1 VGVFKQRNGYA
12 ISLFGITECSDNL
25 FLSTSI
31 TPTNFFMEFSLDNPL
46 VNLYVRLIGWVMAG
60 FILGKFL
67 SKNISKNLGKFLF
80 FVGAPFS
87 VVAFMRSTTISG
99 YMAIAPISAW
109 TALLVGAGLAWVWID
124 LGLSDE
130 RLKSISRGLS
140 INRNQD
146 YVPNESIVQS
156 NWSRPTQGSFLLA
169 MMVGNTGFLGF
180 PVILTL
186 IGPEY
191 FAWGLFYDLSISLGV
206 QIFGV
211 ALAAYY
217 GNAER
222 MQGWIAPVMTVVKN
236 PSLWAF
242 LIGALLRYLS
252 LPPQVDQFLKTGAW
266 VVINLF
272 LILIGLQLSQLSSL
286 KNLKQGLTCL
296 SIKMLLTPLVVG
308 TGLMFFGVT
317 GPPRLLLVLLMG
329 MPPAFVTTLYAER
342 YGLDR
347 DLAITTV
354 ALGCVLILFT
364 IPLWIWL
371 FGL

>member
-1 VGVFKQRNGYA
+1 
-12 ISLFGITECSDNL
+12 
-25 FLSTSI
+25 
-31 TPTNFFMEFSLDNPL
+31 MEFSLDNPL

-67 SKNISKNLGKFLF
+67 SKNITGHLGKFLF

-140 INRNQD
+140 INRHQD
-146 YVPNESIVQS
+146 HALPADEGVVQT

-186 IGPEY
+186 IGKEY

-222 MQGWIAPVMTVVKN
+222 MKGWIAPVMTVVKN

-242 LIGALLRYLS
+242 VVGAMLRLLE
-252 LPPQVDQFLKTGAW
+252 LPPQVDRFLQSGAW

-272 LILIGLQLSQLSSL
+272 LILIGLQLSRLSSL

-354 ALGCVLILFT
+354 ALGSILILFT

>member
-1 VGVFKQRNGYA
+1 
-12 ISLFGITECSDNL
+12 
-25 FLSTSI
+25 
-31 TPTNFFMEFSLDNPL
+31 MEFSLDNPL
-46 VNLYVRLIGWVMAG
+46 INLYTRLIGWAMIG
-60 FILGKFL
+60 FVLGKFL
-67 SKNISKNLGKFLF
+67 PKGATGYLGKFLF

-87 VVAFMRSTTISG
+87 IVAFMRKTSLSG

-109 TALLVGAGLAWVWID
+109 TALLVGAGLAWIWID

-130 RLKSISRGLS
+130 RLKSISRGLVITEDGDRHDKS
-140 INRNQD
+140 NKPIQN
-146 YVPNESIVQS
+146 VPAQNGPAPS
-156 NWSRPTQGSFLLA
+156 NWSKPTQGSFLLA
-169 MMVGNTGFLGF
+169 MMIGNTGFLGF

-186 IGPEY
+186 VGAEY

-217 GNAER
+217 GTAER
-222 MQGWIAPVMTVVKN
+222 IKGWVGPVITVIQN

-242 LIGALLRYLS
+242 IIGAYIKTLNLS
-252 LPPQVDQFLKTGAW
+252 PQVDQFFQNGAW
-266 VVINLF
+266 LVINSF
-272 LILIGLQLSQLSSL
+272 LILIGLQLSRLTSL
-286 KNLKQGLTCL
+286 KNLQQGLTCL

-354 ALGCVLILFT
+354 ALGSVLILFT
-364 IPLWIWL
+364 IPLWMWL
-371 FGL
+371 FGF

>member
-1 VGVFKQRNGYA
+1 
-12 ISLFGITECSDNL
+12 
-25 FLSTSI
+25 
-31 TPTNFFMEFSLDNPL
+31 MEFSLDSPL
-46 VNLYVRLIGWVMAG
+46 ATLYTRLIGWVIAG
-60 FILGKFL
+60 FVLGKFL
-67 SKNISKNLGKFLF
+67 PKGIMGHLGRFLF
-80 FVGAPFS
+80 LVGAPFS
-87 VVAFMRSTTISG
+87 VVAFMRRTSLSG

-109 TALLVGAGLAWVWID
+109 TALLVGAGLAWIWID

-140 INRNQD
+140 INED
-146 YVPNESIVQS
+146 ETKPLEKSS
-156 NWSRPTQGSFLLA
+156 WSKPTQGSFLLA

-186 IGPEY
+186 VGAEY

-217 GNAER
+217 GSAER
-222 MQGWIAPVMTVVKN
+222 MKGWITPIMSVIKN

-242 LIGALLRYLS
+242 VVGAYIKTLN
-252 LPPQVDQFLKTGAW
+252 LPPQFDQVFQNGAW

-272 LILIGLQLSQLSSL
+272 LILIGMQLSRLTSL

-354 ALGCVLILFT
+354 AIGSVLILFT
-364 IPLWIWL
+364 IPLWMWL
-371 FGL
+371 FS

>member
-1 VGVFKQRNGYA
+1 
-12 ISLFGITECSDNL
+12 
-25 FLSTSI
+25 
-31 TPTNFFMEFSLDNPL
+31 MEFNLDNPL
-46 VNLYVRLIGWVMAG
+46 VNLYIRLIGWVMAG
-60 FILGKFL
+60 FILGKFVPRSITGYL
-67 SKNISKNLGKFLF
+67 SKFLF

-87 VVAFMRSTTISG
+87 VVAFMRRTTISG
-99 YMAIAPISAW
+99 YMAIAPVSAW
-109 TALLVGAGLAWVWID
+109 TALLVGAGLAWIWID

-130 RLKSISRGLS
+130 RLRSISRGLV
-140 INRNQD
+140 INADPHDQNTEDPQKQE
-146 YVPNESIVQS
+146 NSSAIIS
-156 NWSRPTQGSFLLA
+156 NWSKPTQGSFLLA
-169 MMVGNTGFLGF
+169 MMIGNTGFLGF
-180 PVILTL
+180 PVVLTL
-186 IGPEY
+186 VGAEY
-191 FAWGLFYDLSISLGV
+191 FAWGLFYDLSISLGI

-217 GNAER
+217 GTAKR
-222 MQGWIAPVMTVVKN
+222 LKGWVDPLLTVIKN

-242 LIGALLRYLS
+242 IIGAYVKTLT
-252 LPPQVDQFLKTGAW
+252 LPPQIDQFFQSGAW
-266 VVINLF
+266 FVINSF
-272 LILIGLQLSQLSSL
+272 LILIGLQLSRLTSI

-317 GPPRLLLVLLMG
+317 GPPRLVLVLLMG

-364 IPLWIWL
+364 IPLWMWL
-371 FGL
+371 FGDTPKYSV

>member
-1 VGVFKQRNGYA
+1 
-12 ISLFGITECSDNL
+12 
-25 FLSTSI
+25 
-31 TPTNFFMEFSLDNPL
+31 MEFSLDSPL
-46 VNLYVRLIGWVMAG
+46 VNLYTRLIGWVIAG

-67 SKNISKNLGKFLF
+67 PKSITGYLGKFLF
-80 FVGAPFS
+80 LVGAPFS
-87 VVAFMRSTTISG
+87 VVALMRQTSLSG

-109 TALLVGAGLAWVWID
+109 TALLVGAGLAWIWID

-130 RLKSISRGLS
+130 RLRSISRGLS
-140 INRNQD
+140 INEGDREAK
-146 YVPNESIVQS
+146 PLEKSS
-156 NWSRPTQGSFLLA
+156 WSKPTQGSFLLA

-186 IGPEY
+186 VGAEY

-217 GNAER
+217 GSAER
-222 MQGWIAPVMTVVKN
+222 MKGWITPVMSVIKN

-242 LIGALLRYLS
+242 VIGAYIKTLN
-252 LPPQVDQFLKTGAW
+252 LPPQFDQVFQNGAW

-272 LILIGLQLSQLSSL
+272 LILIGMQLSRLTSL

-354 ALGCVLILFT
+354 AIGSVLILFT
-364 IPLWIWL
+364 IPLWMWL
-371 FGL
+371 FS

>member
-1 VGVFKQRNGYA
+1 
-12 ISLFGITECSDNL
+12 
-25 FLSTSI
+25 
-31 TPTNFFMEFSLDNPL
+31 MEFSLDSPL
-46 VNLYVRLIGWVMAG
+46 VNLYTRLIGWVIAG

-67 SKNISKNLGKFLF
+67 PKSITGYLGKFLF
-80 FVGAPFS
+80 LVGAPFS
-87 VVAFMRSTTISG
+87 VVAFMRQTSLSG

-109 TALLVGAGLAWVWID
+109 TALLVGAGLAWIWID

-130 RLKSISRGLS
+130 RLRSISRGLS
-140 INRNQD
+140 INEGDREAK
-146 YVPNESIVQS
+146 PLEKSS
-156 NWSRPTQGSFLLA
+156 WSKPTQGSFLLA

-186 IGPEY
+186 VGAEY

-217 GNAER
+217 GSAER
-222 MQGWIAPVMTVVKN
+222 MKGWITPVMSVIKN

-242 LIGALLRYLS
+242 VIGAYIKTLN
-252 LPPQVDQFLKTGAW
+252 LPPPFDQVFQNGAW

-272 LILIGLQLSQLSSL
+272 LILIGMQLSRLTSL

-354 ALGCVLILFT
+354 AIGSVLILFT
-364 IPLWIWL
+364 IPLWMWL
-371 FGL
+371 FS

>member
-1 VGVFKQRNGYA
+1 
-12 ISLFGITECSDNL
+12 
-25 FLSTSI
+25 
-31 TPTNFFMEFSLDNPL
+31 MELNLDNPL
-46 VNLYVRLIGWVMAG
+46 VNLYVRLVGWVMAG

-67 SKNISKNLGKFLF
+67 PKSITGHLGKFLF
-80 FVGAPFS
+80 FIGAPFS
-87 VVAFMRSTTISG
+87 TVAFMRRTTLSG

-109 TALLVGAGLAWVWID
+109 TALLVGAGLAWIWID

-130 RLKSISRGLS
+130 RLKQISRGIS
-140 INRNQD
+140 VNRKTEGSSELDNPD
-146 YVPNESIVQS
+146 NPSS
-156 NWSRPTQGSFLLA
+156 WSKPTQGSFLLA
-169 MMVGNTGFLGF
+169 MMVGNTGFLGI

-186 IGPEY
+186 IGTEY

-217 GNAER
+217 GTAQR
-222 MQGWIAPVMTVVKN
+222 MKGWVAPLLTVIKN

-242 LIGALLRYLS
+242 LVGALIRPLE
-252 LPPQVDQFLKTGAW
+252 LPNQVDDIFRNGAW
-266 VVINLF
+266 LVINLF
-272 LILIGLQLSQLSSL
+272 LILIGLQLSRLTSL

-354 ALGCVLILFT
+354 ALGSVLILFT
-364 IPLWIWL
+364 IPLWMWL
-371 FGL
+371 FGF

>member
-1 VGVFKQRNGYA
+1 
-12 ISLFGITECSDNL
+12 
-25 FLSTSI
+25 
-31 TPTNFFMEFSLDNPL
+31 MEFSLDSPL
-46 VNLYVRLIGWVMAG
+46 VNLYTRLIGWVMAG

-67 SKNISKNLGKFLF
+67 PKSITGYLGKFLF
-80 FVGAPFS
+80 LVGAPFS
-87 VVAFMRSTTISG
+87 VVAFMRQTSLSG

-109 TALLVGAGLAWVWID
+109 TALLVGAGLAWIWID

-130 RLKSISRGLS
+130 RLRSISRGLS
-140 INRNQD
+140 INEGDREAK
-146 YVPNESIVQS
+146 PLEKSS
-156 NWSRPTQGSFLLA
+156 WSKPTQGSFLLA

-186 IGPEY
+186 VGAEY

-217 GNAER
+217 GSAER
-222 MQGWIAPVMTVVKN
+222 MKGWITPVMSVIKN

-242 LIGALLRYLS
+242 VIGAYIKTLN
-252 LPPQVDQFLKTGAW
+252 LPPQFDQVFQNGAW

-272 LILIGLQLSQLSSL
+272 LILIGMQLSRLTSL

-354 ALGCVLILFT
+354 AIGSVLILFT
-364 IPLWIWL
+364 IPLWMWL
-371 FGL
+371 FS

>member
-1 VGVFKQRNGYA
+1 
-12 ISLFGITECSDNL
+12 
-25 FLSTSI
+25 
-31 TPTNFFMEFSLDNPL
+31 MEFSLDNPL

-67 SKNISKNLGKFLF
+67 SKSVTGTLGRFLF

-87 VVAFMRSTTISG
+87 IVAFMRSTNISG

-140 INRNQD
+140 INRHQD
-146 YVPNESIVQS
+146 HAPDEVVQS

-169 MMVGNTGFLGF
+169 MMIGNTGFLGF

-186 IGPEY
+186 IGTEY

-211 ALAAYY
+211 TLAAYY
-217 GNAER
+217 GNAE
-222 MQGWIAPVMTVVKN
+222 MMKGWIAPVMTVVKN

-242 LIGALLRYLS
+242 VFGALLRTLQ
-252 LPPQVDQFLKTGAW
+252 LPPLADQFLKAGAW
-266 VVINLF
+266 LVINLF
-272 LILIGLQLSQLSSL
+272 LILIGLQLSRLSSL

-354 ALGCVLILFT
+354 ALGSILILFT

>member
-1 VGVFKQRNGYA
+1 
-12 ISLFGITECSDNL
+12 
-25 FLSTSI
+25 
-31 TPTNFFMEFSLDNPL
+31 MEFSLDSPL
-46 VNLYVRLIGWVMAG
+46 VNLYTRLIGWVMAG

-67 SKNISKNLGKFLF
+67 PKSITGHLGKFLF
-80 FVGAPFS
+80 LVGAPFS
-87 VVAFMRSTTISG
+87 VVAFMRQTSLSG

-109 TALLVGAGLAWVWID
+109 TALLVGAGLAWIWID

-130 RLKSISRGLS
+130 RLRSISRGLS
-140 INRNQD
+140 INEGDREAK
-146 YVPNESIVQS
+146 PLEKSS
-156 NWSRPTQGSFLLA
+156 WSKPTQGSFLLA

-186 IGPEY
+186 VGAEY

-217 GNAER
+217 GSAER
-222 MQGWIAPVMTVVKN
+222 MKGWITPVMSVIKN

-242 LIGALLRYLS
+242 VIGAYIKTLN
-252 LPPQVDQFLKTGAW
+252 LPPQFDQVFQNGAW

-272 LILIGLQLSQLSSL
+272 LILIGMQLSRLTSL

-354 ALGCVLILFT
+354 AIGSVLILFT
-364 IPLWIWL
+364 IPLWMWL
-371 FGL
+371 FS

>member
-1 VGVFKQRNGYA
+1 
-12 ISLFGITECSDNL
+12 
-25 FLSTSI
+25 
-31 TPTNFFMEFSLDNPL
+31 MEFSLDNPL
-46 VNLYVRLIGWVMAG
+46 VNLYTRLIGWVLAG
-60 FILGKFL
+60 FILSKFL
-67 SKNISKNLGKFLF
+67 PKSVTGYLGKLLF

-87 VVAFMRSTTISG
+87 VVAFMRKTTLSG
-99 YMAIAPISAW
+99 YLAIAPVSAW
-109 TALLVGAGLAWVWID
+109 IALLVGAGLAWIWID

-130 RLKSISRGLS
+130 RLKNISRGLAIKADS
-140 INRNQD
+140 HEQENTL
-146 YVPNESIVQS
+146 VQT

-186 IGPEY
+186 VGAEY
-191 FAWGLFYDLSISLGV
+191 FAWGLFYDLSVSLGV

-217 GNAER
+217 GSAER
-222 MQGWIAPVMTVVKN
+222 MKNWIDPVITVIKN

-242 LIGALLRYLS
+242 VVGAYVKTLNLN
-252 LPPQVDQFLKTGAW
+252 PQIDQFFQNGAW
-266 VVINLF
+266 LVINLF
-272 LILIGLQLSQLSSL
+272 LILIGLQLSRLSSL

-354 ALGCVLILFT
+354 ALGSILILFT
-364 IPLWIWL
+364 IPLWMWL
-371 FGL
+371 FT

>member
-1 VGVFKQRNGYA
+1 
-12 ISLFGITECSDNL
+12 
-25 FLSTSI
+25 
-31 TPTNFFMEFSLDNPL
+31 MEFSLDSPL
-46 VNLYVRLIGWVMAG
+46 VNLYTRLIGWVIAG

-67 SKNISKNLGKFLF
+67 PKSITGYLGKFLF
-80 FVGAPFS
+80 LVGAPFS
-87 VVAFMRSTTISG
+87 VVALMRQTSLSG

-109 TALLVGAGLAWVWID
+109 TALLVGAGLAWIWID

-130 RLKSISRGLS
+130 RLRSISRGLS
-140 INRNQD
+140 INEGDREAK
-146 YVPNESIVQS
+146 PLEKSS
-156 NWSRPTQGSFLLA
+156 WSKPTQGSFLLA

-186 IGPEY
+186 VGAEY

-217 GNAER
+217 GSAER
-222 MQGWIAPVMTVVKN
+222 MKGWITPVMSVIKN

-242 LIGALLRYLS
+242 VIGAYIKTLNLH
-252 LPPQVDQFLKTGAW
+252 PQFDQVFQNGAW

-272 LILIGLQLSQLSSL
+272 LILIGMQLSRLTSL

-354 ALGCVLILFT
+354 AIGSVLILFT
-364 IPLWIWL
+364 IPLWMWL
-371 FGL
+371 FS

>member
-1 VGVFKQRNGYA
+1 
-12 ISLFGITECSDNL
+12 
-25 FLSTSI
+25 
-31 TPTNFFMEFSLDNPL
+31 MEFSLDSPL
-46 VNLYVRLIGWVMAG
+46 VNLYTRLIGWVMAG

-67 SKNISKNLGKFLF
+67 PKSIMGHLGKFLF
-80 FVGAPFS
+80 LVGAPFS
-87 VVAFMRSTTISG
+87 VVAFMRRTSLSG

-109 TALLVGAGLAWVWID
+109 TALLVGAGLAWIWID

-130 RLKSISRGLS
+130 RLRSISRGLS
-140 INRNQD
+140 INEGDREAK
-146 YVPNESIVQS
+146 PLEKSS
-156 NWSRPTQGSFLLA
+156 WSKPTQGSFLLA

-186 IGPEY
+186 VGAEY

-217 GNAER
+217 GSAER
-222 MQGWIAPVMTVVKN
+222 MKGWITPVMSVIKN

-242 LIGALLRYLS
+242 VIGAYIKTLN
-252 LPPQVDQFLKTGAW
+252 LPPQFDQVFQNGAW

-272 LILIGLQLSQLSSL
+272 LILIGMQLSRLTSL

-354 ALGCVLILFT
+354 AIGSVLILFT
-364 IPLWIWL
+364 IPLWMWL
-371 FGL
+371 FS

>member
-1 VGVFKQRNGYA
+1 
-12 ISLFGITECSDNL
+12 
-25 FLSTSI
+25 
-31 TPTNFFMEFSLDNPL
+31 MEFSLDSPL
-46 VNLYVRLIGWVMAG
+46 INLYTRLIGWAMIG

-67 SKNISKNLGKFLF
+67 SKSVTGYLGKFLF

-87 VVAFMRSTTISG
+87 IVAFMRKTSLSG

-109 TALLVGAGLAWVWID
+109 TALLVGAGLAWIWID

-130 RLKSISRGLS
+130 RLKNISRGLIITEDRDRHDKS
-140 INRNQD
+140 NKPVQNGPVQD
-146 YVPNESIVQS
+146 GPVQS
-156 NWSRPTQGSFLLA
+156 NWSKPTQGSFLLA
-169 MMVGNTGFLGF
+169 MMIGNTGFLGF

-186 IGPEY
+186 VGTEY

-217 GNAER
+217 GTAER
-222 MQGWIAPVMTVVKN
+222 IKGWVGPIITVIQN

-242 LIGALLRYLS
+242 MIGAYIKTLNLS
-252 LPPQVDQFLKTGAW
+252 PQVDQFFENGAW
-266 VVINLF
+266 FVINSF
-272 LILIGLQLSQLSSL
+272 LILIGLQLSRLTSL
-286 KNLKQGLTCL
+286 KNLQQGLTCL

-354 ALGCVLILFT
+354 ALGSVLILFT
-364 IPLWIWL
+364 IPLWMWL
-371 FGL
+371 FGF

>member
-1 VGVFKQRNGYA
+1 
-12 ISLFGITECSDNL
+12 
-25 FLSTSI
+25 
-31 TPTNFFMEFSLDNPL
+31 MELSLDNPL
-46 VNLYVRLIGWVMAG
+46 VNLYTRLIGWVMAG
-60 FILGKFL
+60 FILGKFIPKFFTGYL
-67 SKNISKNLGKFLF
+67 SKFLF

-87 VVAFMRSTTISG
+87 VVAFMRKTTLSG
-99 YMAIAPISAW
+99 YMAIAPVSAW
-109 TALLVGAGLAWVWID
+109 TALLVGAGLAWIWID

-130 RLKSISRGLS
+130 RLKNISRGLAVKES
-140 INRNQD
+140 HE
-146 YVPNESIVQS
+146 NELIDQEKPVLTS
-156 NWSRPTQGSFLLA
+156 NWSKPTQGSFLLA

-180 PVILTL
+180 PVVLTL
-186 IGPEY
+186 VGAEY
-191 FAWGLFYDLSISLGV
+191 FAWGLFYDLSISIGV

-217 GNAER
+217 GSAKR
-222 MQGWIAPVMTVVKN
+222 IKGWVEPVISVIKN

-242 LIGALLRYLS
+242 VIGAYIKTLT
-252 LPPQVDQFLKTGAW
+252 LPVFVDQFFQSGAW
-266 VVINLF
+266 FVINSF
-272 LILIGLQLSQLSSL
+272 LILIGLQLSRLTSL

-354 ALGCVLILFT
+354 ALGSIFILFT
-364 IPLWIWL
+364 IPLWMWL
-371 FGL
+371 FGM

>member
-1 VGVFKQRNGYA
+1 
-12 ISLFGITECSDNL
+12 
-25 FLSTSI
+25 
-31 TPTNFFMEFSLDNPL
+31 MEFSLDSPL
-46 VNLYVRLIGWVMAG
+46 VNLYTRLIGWVIAG

-67 SKNISKNLGKFLF
+67 PKSITGYLGKFLF
-80 FVGAPFS
+80 LVGAPFS
-87 VVAFMRSTTISG
+87 VVAFMRQTSLSG

-109 TALLVGAGLAWVWID
+109 TALLVGAGLAWIWID

-130 RLKSISRGLS
+130 RLRSISRGLS
-140 INRNQD
+140 INEGDREAK
-146 YVPNESIVQS
+146 PLEKSS
-156 NWSRPTQGSFLLA
+156 WSKPTQGSFLLA

-186 IGPEY
+186 VGAEY

-217 GNAER
+217 GSAER
-222 MQGWIAPVMTVVKN
+222 MKGWITPVMSVIKN

-242 LIGALLRYLS
+242 VIGAYIKTLN
-252 LPPQVDQFLKTGAW
+252 LPPQFDQVFQNGAW

-272 LILIGLQLSQLSSL
+272 LILIGMQLSRLTSL

-354 ALGCVLILFT
+354 AIGSVLILFT
-364 IPLWIWL
+364 IPLWMWL
-371 FGL
+371 FS

>member
-1 VGVFKQRNGYA
+1 
-12 ISLFGITECSDNL
+12 
-25 FLSTSI
+25 
-31 TPTNFFMEFSLDNPL
+31 MEFSLDSPL
-46 VNLYVRLIGWVMAG
+46 VNLYTRLIGWVIAG

-67 SKNISKNLGKFLF
+67 PKSITGYLGKFLF
-80 FVGAPFS
+80 LVGAPFS
-87 VVAFMRSTTISG
+87 VVAFMRQTSLSG

-109 TALLVGAGLAWVWID
+109 TALLVGAGLAWIWID

-130 RLKSISRGLS
+130 RLRSISRGLS
-140 INRNQD
+140 INEGDREAK
-146 YVPNESIVQS
+146 PLEKSS
-156 NWSRPTQGSFLLA
+156 WSKPTQGSFLLA

-186 IGPEY
+186 VGAEY
-191 FAWGLFYDLSISLGV
+191 FAWGLFYYLSISLGV

-217 GNAER
+217 GSAER
-222 MQGWIAPVMTVVKN
+222 MKGWITPVMSVIKN

-242 LIGALLRYLS
+242 VIGAYIKTLN
-252 LPPQVDQFLKTGAW
+252 LPPQFDQVFQNGAW

-272 LILIGLQLSQLSSL
+272 LILIGMQLSRLTSL

-354 ALGCVLILFT
+354 AIGSVLILFT
-364 IPLWIWL
+364 IPLWMWL
-371 FGL
+371 FS

>member
-1 VGVFKQRNGYA
+1 
-12 ISLFGITECSDNL
+12 
-25 FLSTSI
+25 
-31 TPTNFFMEFSLDNPL
+31 MEFSLDNPL
-46 VNLYVRLIGWVMAG
+46 INLYTRLIGWVMAG

-67 SKNISKNLGKFLF
+67 PKSITGYLSRFLF
-80 FVGAPFS
+80 FVGAPFT
-87 VVAFMRSTTISG
+87 VVAFMRRTTLSG
-99 YMAIAPISAW
+99 YMAIAPVSAW
-109 TALLVGAGLAWVWID
+109 IALLVGAGLAWIWID

-130 RLKSISRGLS
+130 RLKSISRGLV
-140 INRNQD
+140 INEDSLVNSQHNDNNQD
-146 YVPNESIVQS
+146 QIAVESR
-156 NWSRPTQGSFLLA
+156 WSKPTQGSFLLA
-169 MMVGNTGFLGF
+169 MMIGNTGFLGF

-186 IGPEY
+186 VGTEY

-217 GNAER
+217 GTAER
-222 MQGWIAPVMTVVKN
+222 MKGWIDPIITIVKN

-242 LIGALLRYLS
+242 VIGAYIKTLTLT
-252 LPPQVDQFLKTGAW
+252 PQVDQFFQAGAW

-272 LILIGLQLSQLSSL
+272 LILIGLQLSRLTSL

-317 GPPRLLLVLLMG
+317 GAPRLVLVLLMG

-354 ALGCVLILFT
+354 ALGSVLILFT
-364 IPLWIWL
+364 IPLWMWL
-371 FGL
+371 FT

>member
-1 VGVFKQRNGYA
+1 
-12 ISLFGITECSDNL
+12 
-25 FLSTSI
+25 
-31 TPTNFFMEFSLDNPL
+31 MEFSLDSPL
-46 VNLYVRLIGWVMAG
+46 VNLYTRLIGWAIAG

-67 SKNISKNLGKFLF
+67 PKSITGHLGRFLF
-80 FVGAPFS
+80 LVGAPFS
-87 VVAFMRSTTISG
+87 VVAFMRRTSLSG

-109 TALLVGAGLAWVWID
+109 TALLVGAGLAWIWID

-140 INRNQD
+140 INED
-146 YVPNESIVQS
+146 ELKPLEKSS
-156 NWSRPTQGSFLLA
+156 WSKPTQGSFLLA

-186 IGPEY
+186 VGAEY

-217 GNAER
+217 GSAER
-222 MQGWIAPVMTVVKN
+222 MKGWITPVMSVIKN

-242 LIGALLRYLS
+242 VVGAYIKTLNLA
-252 LPPQVDQFLKTGAW
+252 PQFDQVFQNGAW

-272 LILIGLQLSQLSSL
+272 LILIGMQLSRLTSL

-354 ALGCVLILFT
+354 AIGSVLILFT
-364 IPLWIWL
+364 IPLWMWL
-371 FGL
+371 FS

>member
-1 VGVFKQRNGYA
+1 
-12 ISLFGITECSDNL
+12 
-25 FLSTSI
+25 
-31 TPTNFFMEFSLDNPL
+31 MELNLDNPL
-46 VNLYVRLIGWVMAG
+46 VNLYARLIGWVMAG
-60 FILGKFL
+60 FILGKFVIPKGFTGYL
-67 SKNISKNLGKFLF
+67 SKFLF

-87 VVAFMRSTTISG
+87 VIAFMRKTSLSG
-99 YMAIAPISAW
+99 YMAIAPVSAW
-109 TALLVGAGLAWVWID
+109 TALLVGAGLAWIWID

-130 RLKSISRGLS
+130 RLKSISRGLVVKES
-140 INRNQD
+140 
-146 YVPNESIVQS
+146 YENERPDALDNSKTVLTS
-156 NWSRPTQGSFLLA
+156 NWSKPTQGSFLLA
-169 MMVGNTGFLGF
+169 MMIGNTSFLGF

-186 IGPEY
+186 VGTDY
-191 FAWGLFYDLSISLGV
+191 FAWGLFYDLSVSIGV

-217 GNAER
+217 GTAER
-222 MQGWIAPVMTVVKN
+222 IKGWIGPVITVIKN

-242 LIGALLRYLS
+242 IFGAYIKTLT
-252 LPPQVDQFLKTGAW
+252 LPAFVDQIFQSGAW
-266 VVINLF
+266 FVINSF
-272 LILIGLQLSQLSSL
+272 LILIGLQLSRLTSL

-354 ALGCVLILFT
+354 ALGSVLILFT
-364 IPLWIWL
+364 IPLWMWL
-371 FGL
+371 FGM